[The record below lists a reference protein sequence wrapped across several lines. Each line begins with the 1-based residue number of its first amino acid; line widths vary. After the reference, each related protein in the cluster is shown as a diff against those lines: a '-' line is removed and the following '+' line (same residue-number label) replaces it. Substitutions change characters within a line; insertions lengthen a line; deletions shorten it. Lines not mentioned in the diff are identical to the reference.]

1 MRDEEVGVCGG
12 EDDDFGIVGG
22 VDVGGEGV
30 DEGGYVGGEFV
41 VPEVDRWV
49 VDDGVDYATVC
60 GCGEGAVAWGGSSGV
75 NFGRKAMRC
84 WSRLSIGEEK
94 GEQCKLD
101 D

>member
-12 EDDDFGIVGG
+12 EDDDFGIGGG

-30 DEGGYVGGEFV
+30 DEGGDVGGEFV

-60 GCGEGAVAWGGSSGV
+60 GCGEGTVAWGGSSGV

-84 WSRLSIGEEK
+84 WSRLNIGEEK